1 MINFNVSREIF
12 YPERTGKKKKRR
24 KCAKPS
30 GGASMKEPRKCLAE
44 EKGKDQWSSWKRT
57 SGCLVRLVRQG

>member
-1 MINFNVSREIF
+1 MSQEKYSTQKERE
-12 YPERTGKKKKRR
+12 KKKKRR